1 MAILSEIQSEYKISP
16 ILFERLIK
24 TIKYDHSKR
33 SKNFHEFIEELPPK
47 LRLDLA
53 AVMHKKM
60 YASVTFF
67 KEKDSIFLAWIGTV
81 IRPFTVQ
88 EQQFIYKEGETIMEI
103 YFILKGQI
111 GFALPRFLNKVYY

>member
-1 MAILSEIQSEYKISP
+1 
-16 ILFERLIK
+16 
-24 TIKYDHSKR
+24 
-33 SKNFHEFIEELPPK
+33 
-47 LRLDLA
+47 
-53 AVMHKKM
+53 MHKKM

-111 GFALPRFLNKVYY
+111 GFALPRFLHKVYHFVDQGDIFGHQDIFGIRLLNKQIVGTSSKKKNDLKRYF